1 MQAIELQLDVNT
13 AFSTPAATKGA
24 AAGSSSS
31 SCLRT
36 ALQVSKTAWNEETV
50 ARADPLA
57 GSVLIVRAPYQMD

>member
-1 MQAIELQLDVNT
+1 MQAIELQLDVDT

-31 SCLRT
+31 LRT